1 MWPLHLRD
9 LLLICP
15 SVSSTFPHTRFG
27 VRKRGDYNT
36 TIMNTPQV
44 SKSRRQMLEEFVAK
58 NPADAF
64 GRYGLAMECLKTG
77 DSAAAEDNFKQLIA
91 AHADYVAA
99 YFQYG
104 QMLAKMG
111 RVDDARETLTEGVTQ
126 ATKTGEEHARSELQA
141 ALDELR

>member
-1 MWPLHLRD
+1 
-9 LLLICP
+9 
-15 SVSSTFPHTRFG
+15 
-27 VRKRGDYNT
+27 
-36 TIMNTPQV
+36 MNTPQV

-64 GRYGLAMECLKTG
+64 GRYGLAMEGMKTG
-77 DSAAAEDNFKQLIA
+77 DNAAAEENFKQLIT

-111 RVDDARETLTEGVTQ
+111 RTDDARKTLTEGVSQ
-126 ATKTGEEHARSELQA
+126 AVKSGEEHARNELQA
-141 ALDELR
+141 ALDELGRR